1 MIVFLD
7 FMNKITFFF
16 SEVESCC
23 LTIVS
28 HFTFPVTLQD
38 SANTVSSHAQSMRD
52 YMFYRKMKITP
63 FLNFHIPQTKSAVI
77 PEDKSSSRSTVMDE
91 QPIVVSTMT
100 DDLTDSSVYSSSED
114 DNSDNSFHKKFA
126 VLNPVEKGLVLK
138 KSSFI
143 LNPRSKHQRL
153 RSHSDTNTNTGAEKI
168 NSVKQRSSTLPKD
181 LTSSRS
187 VTNRHICKQSDT
199 TSVSDINQ
207 EVVYHRETVLNHSK
221 LNKGD
226 DDVFVANA
234 HNFDSLPK
242 FDNTQNT
249 VISNT
254 LPCKNDSQTTRKC
267 VPSVTDNQNHSGQQ
281 LTHNITHN
289 LFSDHDVRNTQEN
302 KENKDNE
309 CFSQPGVLQNSTESK
324 NGEINSQS
332 LCKDQKDDRVM
343 QNISSPD
350 DIRYITLA
358 NQCAADLL
366 LEVGVISNIKSL

>member
-1 MIVFLD
+1 
-7 FMNKITFFF
+7 MNKITFFF

-38 SANTVSSHAQSMRD
+38 SAVTVSSHAQSMRD

-77 PEDKSSSRSTVMDE
+77 PEDKPSSRSTVMDE
-91 QPIVVSTMT
+91 QPIVMSTMT
-100 DDLTDSSVYSSSED
+100 DDLTDSSVYSSSDD
-114 DNSDNSFHKKFA
+114 DNSGNSFHKKFA

-153 RSHSDTNTNTGAEKI
+153 RSHSDTNTGAEKI
-168 NSVKQRSSTLPKD
+168 NFVKQRSSTLPKD
-181 LTSSRS
+181 MMSSRS
-187 VTNRHICKQSDT
+187 VTTRHRCDQSDT
-199 TSVSDINQ
+199 KYVSDINQ
-207 EVVYHRETVLNHSK
+207 ETGLNNSK
-221 LNKGD
+221 LNKED
-226 DDVFVANA
+226 DDVFFANA

-242 FDNTQNT
+242 FDNAQNA
-249 VISNT
+249 VIPNA
-254 LPCKNDSQTTRKC
+254 LPCTNTQATKKC
-267 VPSVTDNQNHSGQQ
+267 VPSVTDHQNEQ

-302 KENKDNE
+302 KENKANE
-309 CFSQPGVLQNSTESK
+309 YLSQAGVLQNSRECN
-324 NGEINSQS
+324 NGEMNSQS
-332 LCKDQKDDRVM
+332 LCDDQKDDRVL

-366 LEVGVISNIKSL
+366 LEVGIISNIKAL